1 MANTIQERLNEMVEN
16 IISKIENNET
26 GSWFKS
32 WAGCGIPTN
41 FATKSSYNGF
51 NILSLM
57 FEAERNEYKS
67 NYWLTFNQIKELKA
81 TVKKGEKSTPIFF
94 FKPLKIKEENEN
106 GEVIEKTI
114 PLLKSYNVFNLDQTS
129 IELGNEDLKSDIK
142 IEDFISNL
150 NIEIKNSS
158 EAFYSPK
165 NDYVGIPNIS
175 LFDSVDNYYSVLMHE
190 LSHATGHETR
200 LNRDLS
206 GTFGSESYAKEELI
220 AELGSV
226 FLCSYLNIQSSI
238 RHEAYLKS
246 WLGAIKAEPK
256 LLWKS
261 ASEAQKILDYFISL
275 NKSEEIAA

>member
-1 MANTIQERLNEMVEN
+1 MEI
-16 IISKIENNET
+16 
-26 GSWFKS
+26 
-32 WAGCGIPTN
+32 
-41 FATKSSYNGF
+41 
-51 NILSLM
+51 
-57 FEAERNEYKS
+57 FE
-67 NYWLTFNQIKELKA
+67 
-81 TVKKGEKSTPIFF
+81 
-94 FKPLKIKEENEN
+94 
-106 GEVIEKTI
+106 
-114 PLLKSYNVFNLDQTS
+114 
-129 IELGNEDLKSDIK
+129 SDIK

-165 NDYVGIPNIS
+165 NDYVGIPSIS
-175 LFDSVDNYYSVLMHE
+175 LFDSVDNYYSVLLHE

-246 WLGAIKAEPK
+246 WLSAIKAEPK

-275 NKSEEIAA
+275 NKREEIAA

>member
-1 MANTIQERLNEMVEN
+1 MANIIQDRLNEMVEN

-26 GSWFKS
+26 GSWFKCWS
-32 WAGCGIPTN
+32 GSGIPAN
-41 FATKSSYNGF
+41 FATKSNYNGF

-57 FEAERNEYKS
+57 FEAEKNEYKS
-67 NYWLTFNQIKELKA
+67 NYWLTFNQVKQLKA

-94 FKPLKIKEENEN
+94 FKPLKIKEKNEE
-106 GEVIEKTI
+106 GEVTEKTI
-114 PLLKSYNVFNLDQTS
+114 PLLKSYNVFNIDQTN
-129 IELGNEDLKSDIK
+129 IEIGNEDLKSDIK

-175 LFDSVDNYYSVLMHE
+175 LFDSVDNYYSVLLHE

-206 GTFGSESYAKEELI
+206 GTFGS
-220 AELGSV
+220 
-226 FLCSYLNIQSSI
+226 
-238 RHEAYLKS
+238 
-246 WLGAIKAEPK
+246 
-256 LLWKS
+256 
-261 ASEAQKILDYFISL
+261 
-275 NKSEEIAA
+275 